1 VRVSTSLGD
10 LIIFSISSEFMV
22 ELVEEVPSSVDD
34 RENLDLSGHR
44 RVRGT
49 PLSHEGH
56 VTDPS

>member
-10 LIIFSISSEFMV
+10 LIISSISSEFMV

-49 PLSHEGH
+49 PLSHEGM
-56 VTDPS
+56 